1 MGKILVTG
9 ASGDIGRKTLLHLL
23 KLKPADQLIG
33 LARDPSKAADLAAKG
48 IEVRQGDYFDRDSLL
63 RAFKGVEKLML
74 TSTHAFTDRK
84 TAQANVIDVAVE
96 AGVRHLVYMAI
107 FRKKNSTVSM
117 KEITQED
124 IFTEQKLLLSG
135 LNYTIAYHPPFLDVL
150 AFYIGPKAQETG
162 VRVPAGERKFNAATR
177 DDLAAGHAAILAGQ
191 GHENKTYALTGDPA
205 ISFSDIAGI
214 LSKLTGTKVP
224 FLKISDEEYLAA
236 IGQGIPANIAQF
248 VLEWVHNMSDGEW
261 EEQTKDLDGHSL
273 LHNSMIVYG
282 SGNADGNRHSHNN
295 LPILLAGAGGGGLKP
310 GRYVKFKPTPLTNL
324 FLSMADR
331 IGAQGLNQHG
341 DSTGRLEEV

>member
-63 RAFKGVEKLML
+63 RAFKGVERLML

-84 TAQANVIDVAVE
+84 TAQANVIDVAAE

-162 VRVPAGERKFNAATR
+162 VRLPAGERKFNAATR

-224 FLKISDEEYLAA
+224 FVKISDEEYLAA
-236 IGQGIPANIAQF
+236 IGQSIPANIAQF

-261 EEQTKDLDGHSL
+261 EEQTKDLETLIGRKATTPTEFFRDG
-273 LHNSMIVYG
+273 Y
-282 SGNADGNRHSHNN
+282 
-295 LPILLAGAGGGGLKP
+295 LPK
-310 GRYVKFKPTPLTNL
+310 
-324 FLSMADR
+324 
-331 IGAQGLNQHG
+331 
-341 DSTGRLEEV
+341 